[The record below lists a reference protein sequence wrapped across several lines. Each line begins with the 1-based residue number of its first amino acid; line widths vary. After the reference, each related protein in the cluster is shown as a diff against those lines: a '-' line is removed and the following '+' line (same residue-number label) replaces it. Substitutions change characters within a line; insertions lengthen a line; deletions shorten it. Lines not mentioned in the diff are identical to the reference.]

1 MPAVSRYR
9 VYWEDT
15 DAGGVVYHGR
25 YLNFMERAR
34 SDWLL
39 ALGFP
44 QVDLRERQGCLFV
57 VSSASIKYFAPARL
71 EDELAVSV
79 AVEAL
84 RAASMTMIQQV
95 QRGDGQLLAQ
105 GRVEIACLDAG
116 TFRPTRMPR
125 QLRAAVVEFQGAQ
138 DSFFQDSGFQE
149 FRDKR

>member
-1 MPAVSRYR
+1 MSKGQRAATGLAVSRYR

-15 DAGGVVYHGR
+15 DAGGVVYHSR

-57 VSSASIKYFAPARL
+57 VTSVAIRFLAPARL

-79 AVEAL
+79 GVEAL
-84 RAASMTMIQQV
+84 RAASMVMMQQI
-95 QRGDGQLLAQ
+95 RRHDGELLAEGQ
-105 GRVEIACLDAG
+105 VSIACLAAP
-116 TFRPTRMPR
+116 TFRPMRIP
-125 QLRAAVVEFQGAQ
+125 QGLRAAIVEFQGN
-138 DSFFQDSGFQE
+138 
-149 FRDKR
+149 